1 MASTSPPDE
10 IKQVLVVRADLQM
23 GKGKLAA
30 QASHAS
36 LDAFRKAERENA
48 EETREWL
55 HSGTPKVTVKVQGEK
70 ELVAVFQEAKDAG
83 LPAALVQDAGRTQ
96 LEPGTYTCVGIG
108 PANSKQLDKI
118 TGKLKLL

>member
-1 MASTSPPDE
+1 MVSTSSPDE

-36 LDAFRKAERENA
+36 LDAFRKAEREN
-48 EETREWL
+48 EDDTKEWL
-55 HSGTPKVTVKVQGEK
+55 RSGMPKVAVKVNGEK
-70 ELVAVFQEAKDAG
+70 ELKEVFQAAKDAD
-83 LPAALVQDAGRTQ
+83 LPAALICDAGRTQ

-108 PANSKQLDKI
+108 PAQSEKIDRI

>member
-1 MASTSPPDE
+1 MVSTSPPDE
-10 IKQVLVVRADLQM
+10 IKQAIVVRADLQM

-36 LDAFRKAERENA
+36 LDAYRKAERENPD
-48 EETREWL
+48 ETKEWL
-55 HSGTPKVTVKVQGEK
+55 HSGMPKVAVKVQGEK
-70 ELVAVFQEAKDAG
+70 ELIAVFQAAKDAD
-83 LPAALVQDAGRTQ
+83 LPAALIQDAGRTQ

-108 PANSKQLDKI
+108 PANAAQLDKI

>member
-1 MASTSPPDE
+1 MVSTSPSDE
-10 IKQVLVVRADLQM
+10 LKQVIVVRADLQM

-36 LDAFRKAERENA
+36 LEAYRKAERMDG

-55 HSGTPKVTVKVQGEK
+55 QSGMPKVAVKVQGEK
-70 ELVAVFQEAKDAG
+70 ELIAVFQEAKDAD
-83 LPAALVQDAGRTQ
+83 LPAALIQDQGRTQ

-108 PANSKQLDKI
+108 PSRSGKLDKI